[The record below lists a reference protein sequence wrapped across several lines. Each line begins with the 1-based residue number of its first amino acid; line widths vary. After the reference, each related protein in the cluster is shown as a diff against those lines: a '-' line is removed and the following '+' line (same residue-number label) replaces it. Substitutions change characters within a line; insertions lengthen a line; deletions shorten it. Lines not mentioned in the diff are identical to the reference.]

1 MRKKII
7 NWFTVAVLAT
17 SIFTIPI
24 NANENEKYNT
34 IKELY
39 SKKNELNGK
48 TVEIKGTVLK
58 ITRAIMKKDWITMT
72 DDTSFNGK
80 NSIIFTSTSLTAQS
94 LNIGDKVTAKGTLEL
109 DLDLGFP
116 GYQYSVIVQNSKFL
130 K

>member
-1 MRKKII
+1 MKKKVI

-24 NANENEKYNT
+24 NANENSKYNT

-39 SKKNELNGK
+39 AKKNELNGK

-58 ITRAIMKKDWITMT
+58 ITRAIMKKDWITLT
-72 DDTSFNGK
+72 DNTSFNGK
-80 NSIIFTSTSLTAQS
+80 NSIIFTSTSMMAQS
-94 LNIGDKVTAKGTLEL
+94 LKIGDKVIAKGVLEL

-116 GYQYSVIVQNSKFL
+116 GYQYSVIVQNSKFI